1 MIKRT
6 LRRFP
11 HAIRGFS
18 YALINDFSF
27 RTQFYG
33 GGVVVGLLLWLL
45 PTITPQELLLLFFG
59 WGLLLITELQNSAI
73 EAALDKLHPE
83 LHPAIKQSKDMAAS
97 AVLVAGFLF
106 TGIVITLIVS

>member
-1 MIKRT
+1 MIRRT

-18 YALINDFSF
+18 YALTSDFSF

-33 GGVVVGLLLWLL
+33 GGIVVGLLLWLL
-45 PTITPQELLLLFFG
+45 PTVTGAELLFLFFG
-59 WGLLLITELQNSAI
+59 WSLLLITELQNSAM

-83 LHPAIKQSKDMAAS
+83 LHDAIKQSKDMAAS
-97 AVLVAGFLF
+97 SVLVAGFLF
-106 TGIVITLIVS
+106 ALIVVVLIIT

>member
-1 MIKRT
+1 MIIRT

-11 HAIRGFS
+11 HAIRGFC
-18 YALINDFSF
+18 YALTNDFSF

-45 PTITPQELLLLFFG
+45 PTITSVELLFLFLG
-59 WGLLLITELQNSAI
+59 WSLLLITELQNSAT

-97 AVLVAGFLF
+97 AVLVAGILF
-106 TGIVITLIVS
+106 ALIITILIIS